1 MPVKKYFIAI
11 VIPQPLFDKIEAVKN
26 SLLKSHQLKC
36 ALRSPSHITLHRP
49 FVWKEE
55 KEKILIESLSSFQF
69 EENFEVVLKNYN
81 FFEPRVIYVDV
92 CKNEILNK
100 LHLQLT
106 RFAKQKLRLFNDVDD
121 KRGFHPHVTIAFRD
135 IKKPLFPVLKEKFIS
150 EELNGTFNYQ
160 GFTLLK
166 FSDKWEKAHFFEN
179 KSLSNNITDLDLK
192 NINN

>member
-81 FFEPRVIYVDV
+81 FFEP
-92 CKNEILNK
+92 NALIL
-100 LHLQLT
+100 L
-106 RFAKQKLRLFNDVDD
+106 
-121 KRGFHPHVTIAFRD
+121 I
-135 IKKPLFPVLKEKFIS
+135 
-150 EELNGTFNYQ
+150 
-160 GFTLLK
+160 FTLGL
-166 FSDKWEKAHFFEN
+166 
-179 KSLSNNITDLDLK
+179 
-192 NINN
+192 